1 MNTKI
6 KKAVIPVAGL
16 GTRMLPATKA
26 IPKEMLPIVDKPL
39 IQYIVNECVNAGI
52 KEIVLVTHS
61 SKNAIENHFD
71 TSFELEATLEARVK
85 RQLLD
90 EVKAICPKDVTIM
103 HVRQGQA
110 KGLGHAVLCAKPL
123 IGEEPFVVVLPDVI
137 LDEYTA
143 DQKTENLAAMIE
155 HFEQTGA
162 SQIMVEPV
170 PMRDVSKYGV
180 VDCNG
185 VDLKGGESCPMTRMV
200 EKPAVEDAPS
210 NLAVVGRYVLS
221 HNIWDKLA
229 MTPPG
234 AGDEIQLTDAIDM
247 LMQNETVEAFHM
259 TGRSHD
265 CGDKLGYAK
274 AFVEYAMRDKV
285 LGNEFSAYIQS
296 LNAASFVDSLNLT
309 AVTEKIT
316 A

>member
-1 MNTKI
+1 MNKV

-52 KEIVLVTHS
+52 KEIILVTHS

-143 DQKTENLAAMIE
+143 DQKTENLAAMITQ
-155 HFEQTGA
+155 FEQTGA

-285 LGNEFSAYIQS
+285 LGEEFSAYIQS
-296 LNAASFVDSLNLT
+296 LNDTSFVASLNLT